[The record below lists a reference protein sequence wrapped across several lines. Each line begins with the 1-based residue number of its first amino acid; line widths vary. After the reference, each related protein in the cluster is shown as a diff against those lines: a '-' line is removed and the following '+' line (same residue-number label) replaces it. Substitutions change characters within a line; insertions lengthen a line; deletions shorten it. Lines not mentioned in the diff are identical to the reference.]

1 MVTYRVSDKELRV
14 NTSEI
19 TVVILI
25 LFIETKVSL

>member
-19 TVVILI
+19 MVVILT
-25 LFIETKVSL
+25 LFIGTKVSL

>member
-19 TVVILI
+19 TVVILT